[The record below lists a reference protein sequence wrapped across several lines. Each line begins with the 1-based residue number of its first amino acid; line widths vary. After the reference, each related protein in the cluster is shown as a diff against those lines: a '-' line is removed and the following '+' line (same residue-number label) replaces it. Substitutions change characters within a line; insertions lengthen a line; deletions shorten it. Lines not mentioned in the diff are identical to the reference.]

1 MSAPVEPPPLVSAN
15 QPESIVMLK
24 MVVANAL
31 QKRMRANI
39 LRFVTTFTPLKNQ
52 YAFVVLLSRV
62 LGK

>member
-1 MSAPVEPPPLVSAN
+1 MSAHVEPHPHVLAN

-24 MVVANAL
+24 MVVVNAL
-31 QKRMRANI
+31 QRPMHANI
-39 LRFVTTFTPLKNQ
+39 LRFVTMFTPLKNQ